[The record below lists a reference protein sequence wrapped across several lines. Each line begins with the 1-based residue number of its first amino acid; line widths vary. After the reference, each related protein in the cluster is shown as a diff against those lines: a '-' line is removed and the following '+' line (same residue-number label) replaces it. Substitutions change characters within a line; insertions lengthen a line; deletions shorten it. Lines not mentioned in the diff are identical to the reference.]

1 MGGFGINISWGNQ
14 KQPLSVERDNEGNW
28 FYMMFKGGLKSKKGL
43 SDSDKLDLAF
53 ENPAFLKVL
62 TLNCDLFSLGKIN
75 SYENNKLKEIDVLYS
90 VKKKPNYFQTWT
102 KFNWEYLMYRM
113 IFGYSVLRIVGNDL
127 SRATLY
133 WLNPAR
139 MDYNGKEF
147 SRIVFSEAQFNSLR
161 KKTIKYQHLDGKWED
176 IPLTELEFIQDL
188 SNTYNSN
195 FLIGR
200 SRMDALLDV
209 ISNSGQSIRA
219 KGGNLDF
226 ADKFLVSGQ
235 HDPENVTGLPMSE
248 DDKRSAESI
257 LKGNKRVHAVKSKVD
272 INRFTDNLANLKL
285 DDSYIHDLYVIG
297 SMYGTPREVI
307 DANVKGST
315 YENQEK
321 ATGKHVEYSLKPAAT
336 ALTDVLEERFDYQD
350 LRMEWSHL
358 SFNQVFEK
366 DKADRQG
373 IQLDNLQ
380 KAINLGVEI
389 PDLSKRVDDILTM

>member
-14 KQPLSVERDNEGNW
+14 KKPLSVERDNEGNW
-28 FYMMFKGGLKSKKGL
+28 FYTMFKGGLKSKKGL

-113 IFGYSVLRIVGNDL
+113 IFGYSVLRVVGNDL

-161 KKTIKYQHLDGKWED
+161 NKTIKYQHLDGRWED

-188 SNTYNSN
+188 SNTSNSN

-336 ALTDVLEERFDYQD
+336 ALTDVLEERFDFQD

-373 IQLDNLQ
+373 IQLDNLK
-380 KAINLGVEI
+380 KAIDLGVEI

>member
-28 FYMMFKGGLKSKKGL
+28 FYTMFKGGLKSKKGL

-161 KKTIKYQHLDGKWED
+161 KKTIKYQHLDGRWED

-188 SNTYNSN
+188 SNTSNSN

-226 ADKFLVSGQ
+226 ADKFLVSGR

-307 DANVKGST
+307 DANIKGST

-321 ATGKHVEYSLKPAAT
+321 ATGKHIEYSLKPAAT

>member
-28 FYMMFKGGLKSKKGL
+28 FYTMFKGGLKSKKGL

-188 SNTYNSN
+188 SNTSNSN

-226 ADKFLVSGQ
+226 ADKFLVSGR

>member
-14 KQPLSVERDNEGNW
+14 KKPLSVERDNEGNW
-28 FYMMFKGGLKSKKGL
+28 FYTMFKGGLKSKKGL

-139 MDYNGKEF
+139 IDYNGKEF

-161 KKTIKYQHLDGKWED
+161 KKTIKYQHLDGRWED

-188 SNTYNSN
+188 SNTSNSN

>member
-28 FYMMFKGGLKSKKGL
+28 FYTMFKGGLKSKKGL

-161 KKTIKYQHLDGKWED
+161 KKTIKYQHLDGRWED

-188 SNTYNSN
+188 SNTSNSN

-321 ATGKHVEYSLKPAAT
+321 ATGKHIEYSLKPAAT

>member
-1 MGGFGINISWGNQ
+1 MGGFGINLSWGNP
-14 KQPLSVERDNEGNW
+14 KKPLSFERDNEGNW
-28 FYMMFKGGLKSKKGL
+28 FYTMFRGGLSSKKGL
-43 SDSDKLDLAF
+43 SDSSKLDLAF

-75 SYENNKLKEIDVLYS
+75 EYENNKKKEIDFLYS
-90 VKKKPNYFQTWT
+90 IKKKPNHFQTWT
-102 KFNWEYLMYRM
+102 RFNWEYLMYRM

-147 SRIVFSEAQFNSLR
+147 SRIVYSESEFKALKR
-161 KKTIKYQHLDGKWED
+161 KTVKYQHLDGKWED
-176 IPLTELEFIQDL
+176 IQLSELEFIQDL
-188 SNTYNSN
+188 SNTCNSN
-195 FLIGR
+195 LLIGR
-200 SRMDALLDV
+200 SRMDSLWDV
-209 ISNSGQSIRA
+209 IGNSGQSIRA

-226 ADKFLVSGQ
+226 ADKFLVAGQ
-235 HDPENVTGLPMSE
+235 TNPNDITVLTMSE
-248 DDKRSAESI
+248 DDKRSAEDI
-257 LKGNKRVHAVKSKVD
+257 LKGNKRVHAIKSRVD
-272 INRFTDNLANLKL
+272 INRFTDNFANLKL

-321 ATGKHVEYSLKPAAT
+321 STGKHVEYSLKPAGT
-336 ALTDVLEERFDYQD
+336 ALTDVFEERFNYQD
-350 LRMEWSHL
+350 LRMEWNHL

-366 DKADRQG
+366 DKAERQG
-373 IQLDNLQ
+373 IQLDNLK
-380 KAINLGVEI
+380 KAIDMGVTV
-389 PDLSKRVDDILTM
+389 PDLDNRVNEILTM

>member
-28 FYMMFKGGLKSKKGL
+28 FYTMFKGGLKSKKGL

-161 KKTIKYQHLDGKWED
+161 KKTIKYQHLDGRWED

-188 SNTYNSN
+188 SNTSNSN

-285 DDSYIHDLYVIG
+285 DDSYIHDLYIIG
-297 SMYGTPREVI
+297 SMYGTPRDVI

-321 ATGKHVEYSLKPAAT
+321 ATGKHIEYSLKPAAT
-336 ALTDVLEERFDYQD
+336 ALTDVLEERFNYQD
-350 LRMEWSHL
+350 LRMEWTHL

>member
-14 KQPLSVERDNEGNW
+14 KKPLSVERDNEGNW
-28 FYMMFKGGLKSKKGL
+28 FYTMFKGGLKSKKGL

-161 KKTIKYQHLDGKWED
+161 KKTIKYQHLDGRWED

-188 SNTYNSN
+188 SNTSNSN

>member
-28 FYMMFKGGLKSKKGL
+28 FYTMFKGGLKSKKGL

-133 WLNPAR
+133 WLNPVR

-161 KKTIKYQHLDGKWED
+161 KKTIKYQHLDGRWED

-188 SNTYNSN
+188 SNTSNSN

-226 ADKFLVSGQ
+226 ADKFLVSGR

-307 DANVKGST
+307 DANIKGST

-321 ATGKHVEYSLKPAAT
+321 ATGKHIEYSLKPAAT

>member
-28 FYMMFKGGLKSKKGL
+28 FYTMFKGGLKSKKGL

-226 ADKFLVSGQ
+226 ADKFLVSGR

>member
-14 KQPLSVERDNEGNW
+14 KKPLSVERDNEGNW
-28 FYMMFKGGLKSKKGL
+28 FYTMFKGGLKSKKGL

-113 IFGYSVLRIVGNDL
+113 IFGYSVLRVVGNDL

-161 KKTIKYQHLDGKWED
+161 NKTIKYQHLDGRWED

-188 SNTYNSN
+188 SNTSNSN

-373 IQLDNLQ
+373 IQLDNLK
-380 KAINLGVEI
+380 KAIDLGVEI

>member
-28 FYMMFKGGLKSKKGL
+28 FYTMFKGGLKSKKGL

-161 KKTIKYQHLDGKWED
+161 KKTIKYQHLDGRWED

-188 SNTYNSN
+188 SNTSNSN

-336 ALTDVLEERFDYQD
+336 ALTDVLEERFDFQD
-350 LRMEWSHL
+350 LRMEWTHL

-373 IQLDNLQ
+373 IQLDNLK
-380 KAINLGVEI
+380 KAIDLGVEI